1 MSDLAPAHG
10 KGEALWKGL
19 AASTGDLV
27 AAIDADLRDVE
38 PGFVTGLLGP
48 LLDDPGVA
56 FVKGF
61 YHRPLLGDGTVD
73 VDGGGRVSE
82 LVARPLLNLAWPQLA
97 GFVQPL
103 AGEFAARRELLEA
116 IPFVTG
122 YGVELGMLVDV
133 LDRVGLDGLAQ
144 VDLGVRVHR
153 HHDLQALGRMSAQI
167 QLAASAR
174 LARQGIL
181 TRLPRR
187 RRSCSSDVPRRRD
200 RPASTAR
207 WSRPTSPSRSDRR
220 CARSAPTTGR
230 WPDGRASPD
239 GPRRRG
245 PVAAGAAGGLR
256 GDRGRAGHPH
266 PGTEAPRGPGGTRD
280 GGDQPHRGRR
290 PGDHV
295 RRAPLRGDRG
305 ALQPGHGRRRRP
317 RRPREARAAG
327 PRRHRPRALA
337 PRGLGPHLLRRRR
350 PAGPAHPA
358 LGPR

>member
-1 MSDLAPAHG
+1 MLHEVRSWLSRRTSRTEDWDLERMVEQKAGRRVGLVLPARDEAATIGRIVAVVREALVERTGLVDEVLVVDSRSQDATAEVAAAAGAIVVGQDSVMSDLVPAHG

-61 YHRPLLGDGTVD
+61 YQRPLIGDGTVD

-133 LDRVGLDGLAQ
+133 LDRVGLDAMAQ

-181 TRLPRR
+181 TRVPEMTTLVQFRR
-187 RRSCSSDVPRRRD
+187 PSAPGPAGLDREVVETDVAVEERPPLREVLASD
-200 RPASTAR
+200 RP
-207 WSRPTSPSRSDRR
+207 
-220 CARSAPTTGR
+220 
-230 WPDGRASPD
+230 
-239 GPRRRG
+239 
-245 PVAAGAAGGLR
+245 VA
-256 GDRGRAGHPH
+256 
-266 PGTEAPRGPGGTRD
+266 
-280 GGDQPHRGRR
+280 
-290 PGDHV
+290 
-295 RRAPLRGDRG
+295 
-305 ALQPGHGRRRRP
+305 
-317 RRPREARAAG
+317 
-327 PRRHRPRALA
+327 
-337 PRGLGPHLLRRRR
+337 
-350 PAGPAHPA
+350 
-358 LGPR
+358 

>member
-1 MSDLAPAHG
+1 MLHEVRSWLSRRTSRTEDWELERMVEQKAGRRVSLVLPARDEAATIGRIVAVVREALVDRTGLLDEVLVVDSRSQDATAEVAAAAGATVVGQDSVMSDLAPAHG

-61 YHRPLLGDGTVD
+61 YHRPLIGDGTVD

-116 IPFVTG
+116 IPFATG

-133 LDRVGLDGLAQ
+133 LDRVGLDAMAQ

-181 TRLPRR
+181 TRVPETTTLVQFRR
-187 RRSCSSDVPRRRD
+187 PSTPGPAGLDREVVETDVAVEE
-200 RPASTAR
+200 RPPLREVLAHYR
-207 WSRPTSPSRSDRR
+207 
-220 CARSAPTTGR
+220 
-230 WPDGRASPD
+230 
-239 GPRRRG
+239 
-245 PVAAGAAGGLR
+245 PVA
-256 GDRGRAGHPH
+256 
-266 PGTEAPRGPGGTRD
+266 
-280 GGDQPHRGRR
+280 
-290 PGDHV
+290 
-295 RRAPLRGDRG
+295 
-305 ALQPGHGRRRRP
+305 
-317 RRPREARAAG
+317 
-327 PRRHRPRALA
+327 
-337 PRGLGPHLLRRRR
+337 
-350 PAGPAHPA
+350 
-358 LGPR
+358 

>member
-1 MSDLAPAHG
+1 MLHEVRRWLSRRTSRTEDWEPERMVEQKAGRRVGLVLPARDEAATIGRIVAVVREALVDRTGLVDEILVVDSRSQDATAEVAAAAGATVVGQDSVMSDLAPAHG

-61 YHRPLLGDGTVD
+61 YHRPLIGDGTVD

-133 LDRVGLDGLAQ
+133 LDRVGLDAMAQ

-181 TRLPRR
+181 TRAPETTTLVQFRR
-187 RRSCSSDVPRRRD
+187 P
-200 RPASTAR
+200 
-207 WSRPTSPSRSDRR
+207 
-220 CARSAPTTGR
+220 SAPGPAGLDREVVETDVAVEER
-230 WPDGRASPD
+230 PPLREVRAHY
-239 GPRRRG
+239 R
-245 PVAAGAAGGLR
+245 PVA
-256 GDRGRAGHPH
+256 
-266 PGTEAPRGPGGTRD
+266 
-280 GGDQPHRGRR
+280 
-290 PGDHV
+290 
-295 RRAPLRGDRG
+295 
-305 ALQPGHGRRRRP
+305 
-317 RRPREARAAG
+317 
-327 PRRHRPRALA
+327 
-337 PRGLGPHLLRRRR
+337 
-350 PAGPAHPA
+350 
-358 LGPR
+358 

>member
-1 MSDLAPAHG
+1 MLHEVRSWLSRRTSRTEDWELERMVEQKAGRRVGLVLPARDEAATIGRIVAVIREALVDRTGLVDEVLVVDSRSQDATAEVAAAAGATVVGQDSVMSGLAPAHG

-38 PGFVTGLLGP
+38 PDFVTGLLGP

-61 YHRPLLGDGTVD
+61 YHRPLIGDGTVD

-133 LDRVGLDGLAQ
+133 LDRVGLDAMAQ

-153 HHDLQALGRMSAQI
+153 HHDLQTLGRMSAQI

-174 LARQGIL
+174 LARQGTL
-181 TRLPRR
+181 THVPEMTTLVQFRR
-187 RRSCSSDVPRRRD
+187 PSTPGPAGLDREVVETDVAVEE
-200 RPASTAR
+200 RPPLREVLAHYR
-207 WSRPTSPSRSDRR
+207 
-220 CARSAPTTGR
+220 
-230 WPDGRASPD
+230 
-239 GPRRRG
+239 
-245 PVAAGAAGGLR
+245 PVA
-256 GDRGRAGHPH
+256 
-266 PGTEAPRGPGGTRD
+266 
-280 GGDQPHRGRR
+280 
-290 PGDHV
+290 
-295 RRAPLRGDRG
+295 
-305 ALQPGHGRRRRP
+305 
-317 RRPREARAAG
+317 
-327 PRRHRPRALA
+327 
-337 PRGLGPHLLRRRR
+337 
-350 PAGPAHPA
+350 
-358 LGPR
+358 

>member
-1 MSDLAPAHG
+1 MLHEVRSWLSRRTSRTEDWELERMVEQKAGRRVSLVLPARDEAATIGRIVAVVREALVDRTGLLDEVLVVDSRSQDATAEVAAAAGATVVGQDSVLSDLAPAHG

-48 LLDDPGVA
+48 LLDDPAVA

-61 YHRPLLGDGTVD
+61 YHRPLIGDGTVD

-116 IPFVTG
+116 IPFATG

-133 LDRVGLDGLAQ
+133 LDRVGLDAMAQ

-181 TRLPRR
+181 TRVPETTTLVQFRR
-187 RRSCSSDVPRRRD
+187 PSTPGPTGLDREVVETDVAVEE
-200 RPASTAR
+200 RPPLREVLAHYR
-207 WSRPTSPSRSDRR
+207 
-220 CARSAPTTGR
+220 
-230 WPDGRASPD
+230 
-239 GPRRRG
+239 
-245 PVAAGAAGGLR
+245 PVA
-256 GDRGRAGHPH
+256 
-266 PGTEAPRGPGGTRD
+266 
-280 GGDQPHRGRR
+280 
-290 PGDHV
+290 
-295 RRAPLRGDRG
+295 
-305 ALQPGHGRRRRP
+305 
-317 RRPREARAAG
+317 
-327 PRRHRPRALA
+327 
-337 PRGLGPHLLRRRR
+337 
-350 PAGPAHPA
+350 
-358 LGPR
+358 

>member
-1 MSDLAPAHG
+1 MLHEVRRWLSRSTSRTEDWELGRMVEQKAGRRVGLVLPARDEAATIGRIVAVVREALVDRTGLVDEVLVVDSRSQDATAEVAAAAGAIVVGQDSVMGDLVPAHG

-61 YHRPLLGDGTVD
+61 YHRPLIGDGTVD

-133 LDRVGLDGLAQ
+133 LDRVGLDAMAQ

-167 QLAASAR
+167 QLAASTR
-174 LARQGIL
+174 LARQGTL
-181 TRLPRR
+181 TH
-187 RRSCSSDVPRRRD
+187 VPE
-200 RPASTAR
+200 
-207 WSRPTSPSRSDRR
+207 RPTLVQFRR
-220 CARSAPTTGR
+220 PSAP
-230 WPDGRASPD
+230 
-239 GPRRRG
+239 GPPGLDREVVETDVAVEERPPLREVLAHYR
-245 PVAAGAAGGLR
+245 PVA
-256 GDRGRAGHPH
+256 
-266 PGTEAPRGPGGTRD
+266 
-280 GGDQPHRGRR
+280 
-290 PGDHV
+290 
-295 RRAPLRGDRG
+295 
-305 ALQPGHGRRRRP
+305 
-317 RRPREARAAG
+317 
-327 PRRHRPRALA
+327 
-337 PRGLGPHLLRRRR
+337 
-350 PAGPAHPA
+350 
-358 LGPR
+358 